1 MCAIFF
7 SKSEFEKSKRDEEAL
22 KKKADSPVLSENPK
36 TPDSN
41 LKAKAV
47 AADKT
52 EEAKKAGKKSMEKAK
67 AGEEKK
73 ESKDFKVKL
82 FGTEL
87 IRKSENGEVFYL
99 DSSGKKLTDLAKW
112 ASDKLKD
119 ATVTA
124 KLERDLKPYSGK
136 LEAVTPEQ
144 RAKSL
149 KDLNSKSILDL
160 QNGADSKGQIKGD
173 KIELAALRAQA
184 VLEKKSGSTFSVT
197 DNLSKVKNNKY
208 LDYQHVLPPNATT
221 IIVERAGEKFVCV
234 RMIDRTEGERIG
246 YFNLQSGKRVPMQ
259 KGDTVS
265 IVGTIDTKSAQ
276 FNQVVEQENSAI
288 SKRAKT
294 GFAYSKDKEKPYK
307 ISGKHG
313 GRGSYIPRTSSYVS
327 SGATPSQSTAP
338 STPSAKPSS
347 EKWDPSK
354 NESKEVAGEYN
365 IKTVKNPEINGGR
378 NIHLFIPEKLDPK
391 KPTHIIY
398 YFHGF
403 TNPAGAAKELLTNP
417 REWSK
422 KHMLSGLKDLAKT
435 HNIVFAMPEGESGR
449 SKWWSLQKKDNFNRF
464 DEFVRKESGADKTK
478 DVKRYIMG
486 HSGAYIA
493 LNGILRSMPANYFA
507 GLGLFD
513 TIYGKGMY
521 TQEFFKRLSKHDK
534 MKVWSLFQGGT
545 SSPTK
550 NNNALQKMLQN
561 DPGARKAEK
570 DMKFSE
576 TTLGHTD
583 IKAPGIRD
591 SMKFFLEN
599 EKKA

>member
-1 MCAIFF
+1 MCSVFL
-7 SKSEFEKSKRDEEAL
+7 SKSEFEKSKHDEEAL
-22 KKKADSPVLSENPK
+22 KKKATPPVLSKNPK

-41 LKAKAV
+41 SKAKAV

-52 EEAKKAGKKSMEKAK
+52 EEAKKAGKRRLEKLK
-67 AGEEKK
+67 TGKEKK
-73 ESKDFKVKL
+73 ESKDFKIKL
-82 FGTEL
+82 FGTEV
-87 IRKSENGEVFYL
+87 IRKSENGVVYYL
-99 DSSGKKLTDLAKW
+99 DLSGKKITDLAKW
-112 ASDKLKD
+112 ASDRLKD
-119 ATVTA
+119 STVTA

-149 KDLNSKSILDL
+149 KDLNSKLILDL
-160 QNGADSKGQIKGD
+160 QNGADNKGQIKGD

-184 VLEKKSGSTFSVT
+184 VLEKKSGLTFSVT
-197 DNLSKVKNNKY
+197 ENLSKVKNSKY

-221 IIVERAGEKFVCV
+221 IIVERAGKKFVCV
-234 RMIDRTEGERIG
+234 RMIDRSEGERIG
-246 YFNLQSGKRVPMQ
+246 YFNLQAGKRVSMQ

-276 FNQVVEQENSAI
+276 YTQVVEQENSAI

-294 GFAYSKDKEKPYK
+294 GFAYSKDKEKPDK
-307 ISGKHG
+307 VTASRSG
-313 GRGSYIPRTSSYVS
+313 RASYIPKTSSYASVGAQDSPS
-327 SGATPSQSTAP
+327 SPASTAP
-338 STPSAKPSS
+338 AT
-347 EKWDPSK
+347 WDPSK

-391 KPTHIIY
+391 KPTHLIY

-403 TNPAGAAKELLTNP
+403 TNPASAAKELLTNP

-422 KHMLSGLKDLAKT
+422 KNMLSGLKDLAKT

-449 SKWWSLQKKDNFNRF
+449 SKWWSLHKKENFEKF

-493 LNGILRSMPANYFA
+493 LNGILKSMPANYFA

-513 TIYGKGMY
+513 TIYGKGFY
-521 TQEFFKRLSKHDK
+521 AQEIFKRLSKHDK
-534 MKVWSLFQGGT
+534 MKVWSLFRAG
-545 SSPTK
+545 SSAPNR
-550 NNNALQKMLQN
+550 NNNELQKMLQN
-561 DPGARKAEK
+561 NPGSRKAEK
-570 DMKFSE
+570 DMKFS
-576 TTLGHTD
+576 TTSLKHID

-591 SMKFFLEN
+591 SMKFFIDN